1 MLNNANKTMC
11 DIHGVYGVYG
21 VYGRPYPPITPITP
35 IKPLNKGVA
44 FMAFM
49 DVGREGRPQK
59 SHRTNRPASLA
70 FRCLGFLGEMVRR
83 IWTIMS
89 TTTRRKALS
98 LCDKRKRDFYYHSGN
113 FITSLFHV
121 FIPFCLNNRHLNPI
135 LGQFKAVFGTSF
147 SWGVFQP

>member
-1 MLNNANKTMC
+1 MLNNANKTTC

-70 FRCLGFLGEMVRR
+70 FDADKRGLVNCLGDSRPYGGNSVVLVIFCHVGEHEQN
-83 IWTIMS
+83 
-89 TTTRRKALS
+89 TTR
-98 LCDKRKRDFYYHSGN
+98 
-113 FITSLFHV
+113 
-121 FIPFCLNNRHLNPI
+121 
-135 LGQFKAVFGTSF
+135 
-147 SWGVFQP
+147 